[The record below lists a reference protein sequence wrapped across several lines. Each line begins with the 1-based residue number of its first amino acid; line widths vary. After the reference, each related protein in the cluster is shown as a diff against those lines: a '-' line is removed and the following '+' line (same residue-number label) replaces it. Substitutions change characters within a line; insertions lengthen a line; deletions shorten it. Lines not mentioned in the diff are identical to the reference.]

1 MKLWI
6 NMIVMLIYP
15 LKKLITKIETIL
27 ILKLPMNNG
36 KQENSEEL
44 KEIVKRS
51 INVNRNRKKLNEDVT

>member
-51 INVNRNRKKLNEDVT
+51 INVNRNRKK